1 MTESAANTLPWLGR
15 DSREETTDKETT
27 PGGEQPVRW
36 VAVGVNLSPTEAIV
50 IKGRLESEGI
60 PAMVQQ
66 EAVGAVLGLT
76 VGPLGSAKVLVPE
89 PLAEQA
95 LVILAETFEVEEED
109 DDEESEVNLNET

>member
-1 MTESAANTLPWLGR
+1 MTESAANRLPWLGR
-15 DSREETTDKETT
+15 GSREEATDAETT
-27 PGGEQPVRW
+27 SGGEQPVRW
-36 VAVGVNLSPTEAIV
+36 VTVGVNLSPTEAIV

-95 LVILAETFEVEEED
+95 LALLAETYEVEEED
-109 DDEESEVNLNET
+109 NEED